1 MLILTL
7 FDYNKFTPLLS
18 LVKSDSIKI
27 YNLYHPASGIS
38 LYEAEQNKNFIK
50 SLFENNKNIVCNDF
64 KTHLKCFNFDLNK
77 QYDVYDVP
85 CDRPSNNQDLNES
98 KKNLLRLMKHVE
110 SIKSERWMKLTSEA
124 AITYQFLENRGYKYF
139 GKIIKP
145 TFFLD
150 TYTGRARS
158 TGFSIHGMGSKED
171 IKPIDP
177 QRDTFVHFDWVSA
190 DIRFAGLL
198 SNDKELLDMF
208 NESDPYTY
216 LSEYLGIDRDTFKVS
231 FLASMYNRNYDDPIF
246 GLFPDFIE
254 WLKNVGNNADSK
266 IPVTDIM
273 GRPYLSSSE
282 HNEKAA
288 INAAMQGSVAE
299 AVKAVF
305 SKIYLLDKE
314 VLFSDIYDSIVCSC
328 SRAVVKDVIHEVGKI
343 IYRPFDGIL
352 NRDITLP
359 YKISVGNKWCQ
370 WKTLKVIR

>member
-7 FDYNKFTPLLS
+7 FDYSKFIPLLT

-38 LYEAEQNKNFIK
+38 LYEAEQNKNTVK
-50 SLFENNKNIVCNDF
+50 SLIESNKVICNDF
-64 KTHLKCFNFDLNK
+64 KTHLKCFNLDLNK
-77 QYDVYDVP
+77 KYDVYDIP
-85 CDRPSNNQDLNES
+85 CDRPANNQNLDES
-98 KKNLLRLMKHVE
+98 KKNLLRLMKSVGQ
-110 SIKSERWMKLTSEA
+110 INPERWMKLTADA
-124 AITYQFLENRGYKYF
+124 AIVYQYLENRGYNYF
-139 GKIIKP
+139 GKVVKP

-158 TGFSIHGMGSKED
+158 TGFSIHGMGDKED
-171 IKPIDP
+171 IRSIDQ

-198 SNDKELLDMF
+198 SNDQELLNMF
-208 NESDPYTY
+208 DESDPYTY
-216 LSEYLGIDRDTFKVS
+216 LSNYLGIDRDSFKVS

-246 GLFPDFIE
+246 SLFPDFIS
-254 WLKNVGNNADSK
+254 WLKNIGNNADLK
-266 IPVTDIM
+266 IPIVDIM
-273 GRPYLSSSE
+273 NRPYLASSE

-305 SKIYLLDKE
+305 TKIYNLDKN

-328 SRAVVKDVIHEVGKI
+328 SKAVVKDVINEVGKI

-352 NRDITLP
+352 NNDIRLP
-359 YKISVGNKWCQ
+359 YKISIGNKWCR